1 MNRKKSAALICAVA
15 VFFGAF
21 ALLCG
26 CADSQN
32 TPRRGR
38 SVPGG
43 TMDGDF
49 DDSVITYEVGA
60 SYTF

>member
-1 MNRKKSAALICAVA
+1 MNRKKSAALMCAVA
-15 VFFGAF
+15 VVFGAF

-26 CADSQN
+26 CADSQD

-43 TMDGDF
+43 TMDDYF

-60 SYTF
+60 SYMF

>member
-1 MNRKKSAALICAVA
+1 MNRKKSAALMCAVA
-15 VFFGAF
+15 VIFGAL

-26 CADSQN
+26 CADSQKA
-32 TPRRGR
+32 PGRGR

-43 TMDGDF
+43 TVDDDF

>member
-1 MNRKKSAALICAVA
+1 MNRKKSAALMCAVA
-15 VFFGAF
+15 VVFGAF
-21 ALLCG
+21 ALLSG

-32 TPRRGR
+32 TPGRGR

-43 TMDGDF
+43 TVDDYF